1 MRPLQVH
8 TSFPPFF
15 LPRFSPTN
23 NIVRTHI
30 FFPELTNQCWRKGT
44 TVKHVI
50 RWRCQNPSVCNP
62 SPCNLSAC
70 SLSPCNPWHRR
81 SNRETLPLSLPL
93 PLSSLS
99 LRISLQILTE
109 LNEQSEKLVNEPYLQ
124 FAAGISTPIRR
135 VAARGGRPAATGCVA
150 GT

>member
-1 MRPLQVH
+1 MCDHCRYTHPFPLFSSPDFRQPII
-8 TSFPPFF
+8 SFERIF
-15 LPRFSPTN
+15 
-23 NIVRTHI
+23 

-81 SNRETLPLSLPL
+81 SNREILPP
-93 PLSSLS
+93 SSLS